1 MLSLTARAARPLRHL
16 RPRGWQVAEASR
28 TALAWAG
35 DRESAG
41 ARRGL
46 QIALGVAW
54 LLDAALQYQP
64 YMFGKGFITQV
75 LAPATMGN
83 PALVASPA
91 LAAARLIGHD
101 VAAWNALF
109 ATTQLALAAGLLWRR
124 TARGALAATIA
135 WSLGVWWLGEG
146 LGGLL
151 TGTATPLTGAPGA
164 AVLYALLAVLAWPAR
179 PGSHPGTPVV
189 EASPLGRKGA
199 RLAWLT
205 LWGSS
210 AYLVLQAASRS
221 PRALQD
227 LLSGLAGAEPGWI
240 ASADR
245 AAAEA
250 AGSHGTVI
258 TAAIAVVFVLVG
270 AGVLSRVT
278 TRPALTLALVVAVVI
293 WVAGE
298 NFGGIFTGQGT
309 DPNTGPLLILLAAA
323 FWPPG
328 KNKTGL
334 AGGSGSHRTAERGG
348 GSAAAGLQH
357 EPRRRALRTSDV
369 TTLGSGGKMLIPIT
383 WQEPDARR
391 GAPC

>member
-1 MLSLTARAARPLRHL
+1 MACAARIL
-16 RPRGWQVAEASR
+16 PRGSLGRGPGQGKTLSPVKRSR
-28 TALAWAG
+28 LAWTA

-46 QIALGVAW
+46 QIALGLLW

-75 LAPATMGN
+75 LAPTTIGN
-83 PALVASPA
+83 PGLIASPA
-91 LAAARLIGHD
+91 VAAARLIGHD

-124 TARGALAATIA
+124 TARAALAATIA
-135 WSLGVWWLGEG
+135 WSLAVWWLGEG
-146 LGGLL
+146 LGGVL

-179 PGSHPGTPVV
+179 PGGHPGSAVAA
-189 EASPLGRKGA
+189 ESPLGRRGA
-199 RLAWLT
+199 QLAWLT

-210 AYLVLQAASRS
+210 AYLVLQAPSRS
-221 PRALQD
+221 PRALHD

-245 AAAEA
+245 AAAAA

-258 TAAIAVVFVLVG
+258 TAAVAVIFVLIG

-278 TRPALTLALVVAVVI
+278 TRTALALALIVALVI
-293 WVAGE
+293 WAAGE

-309 DPNTGPLLILLAAA
+309 DPNTGPLLILIAAA

-328 KNKTGL
+328 KTRTGP
-334 AGGSGSHRTAERGG
+334 AVIPSQSGPVTADGP
-348 GSAAAGLQH
+348 H
-357 EPRRRALRTSDV
+357 EPKRRALRTGDV

-383 WQEPDARR
+383 WQEPEARR
-391 GAPC
+391 SAPC

>member
-16 RPRGWQVAEASR
+16 RLGSWQAAAEASR

-83 PALVASPA
+83 PGLVAGPA
-91 LAAARLIGHD
+91 MAAARLVGHD

-124 TARGALAATIA
+124 TARAALAATIA
-135 WSLGVWWLGEG
+135 WSLAVWWLGEG

-164 AVLYALLAVLAWPAR
+164 AVLYAFLAVLAWPAR
-179 PGSHPGTPVV
+179 PGRQPGRPVA
-189 EASPLGRKGA
+189 EASPLGPIGA
-199 RLAWLT
+199 RVAWLI
-205 LWGSS
+205 LWAGS
-210 AYLVLQAASRS
+210 AYLVVQASGRS
-221 PRALQD
+221 PRALHD
-227 LLSGLAGAEPGWI
+227 LLSGLAAAQPGWV

-245 AAAEA
+245 AAAA
-250 AGSHGTVI
+250 AVGSQGVVI
-258 TAAIAVVFVLVG
+258 CAVLAAVFVLIG
-270 AGVLSRVT
+270 AGVLSART
-278 TRPALTLALVVAVVI
+278 TQPALALAVIAALVI

-309 DPNTGPLLILLAAA
+309 DPNTGPLLIVIAAA
-323 FWPPG
+323 FWPRERTRTRPG
-328 KNKTGL
+328 
-334 AGGSGSHRTAERGG
+334 AVPPQ
-348 GSAAAGLQH
+348 AAARHVIRPAAAPAGVAVSAG
-357 EPRRRALRTSDV
+357 PFAAD
-369 TTLGSGGKMLIPIT
+369 P
-383 WQEPDARR
+383 ARR
-391 GAPC
+391 EAGRASRPGRLG